1 MKIIQ
6 KSSGLPYAAMRISV
20 YILLSL
26 LTFCNQLLWKHEMLA
41 TALRVII
48 YVMLYYKSI
57 KMLYIYNKAA
67 KKEYPSAIK
76 SEFNERYKGYR
87 TQIIL
92 WWTGMAVVCGA
103 VKFVWDLD
111 YNYYFSLAFLLL
123 AVDLIFVHSICLLQ
137 VFSDPK
143 AKVVKCCCGCPIRG
157 WDLVMVNTPFLFAY
171 NTDNVGENLLTLIAI
186 ILSIFTFVYWERYKY
201 FLVEVRRKCDNFC
214 DLKIC
219 IENRKNNI
227 KH

>member
-6 KSSGLPYAAMRISV
+6 KSPGLPYALMRISV
-20 YILLSL
+20 YIVLSV

-41 TALRVII
+41 TILRGVI

-67 KKEYPSAIK
+67 KKEYPVANK
-76 SEFNERYKGYR
+76 KEFNERYKGYL

-92 WWTGMAVVCGA
+92 WWSGMAVVCGA
-103 VKFVWDLD
+103 AKYIWNVN
-111 YNYYFSLAFLLL
+111 YNFYFSLAFLLL
-123 AVDLIFVHSICLLQ
+123 AVDLIFVHSVCLLQ

-143 AKVVKCCCGCPIRG
+143 GKVVKCCCGCPIRG

-186 ILSIFTFVYWERYKY
+186 ILSICTFVYWEKYKY
-201 FLVEVRRKCDNFC
+201 FLVEVRRKCDKFC

-219 IENRKNNI
+219 IENRKNNN

>member
-6 KSSGLPYAAMRISV
+6 RSSDLPYAIIRISV
-20 YILLSL
+20 YILLSI
-26 LTFCNQLLWKHEMLA
+26 LTFCNQLILKHEILA
-41 TALRVII
+41 TILRITI

-76 SEFNERYKGYR
+76 TEFKERYRWYR

-92 WWTGMAVVCGA
+92 WWAGLAVLCGA
-103 VKFVWDLD
+103 AKYIWHID
-111 YNYYFSLAFLLL
+111 YNYYFSLSFLLL
-123 AVDLIFVHSICLLQ
+123 AVDLIFVHSVCLLQ

-143 AKVVKCCCGCPIRG
+143 AKVVKCCCGCPVRG
-157 WDLVMVNTPFLFAY
+157 WDLVMVNTPFLFAF
-171 NTDNVGENLLTLIAI
+171 NTDVVWENFFTLAAI
-186 ILSIFTFVYWERYKY
+186 VFSIYTFVYWERYKY
-201 FLVEVRRKCDNFC
+201 FMVEVRNKCKTFC

-219 IENRKNNI
+219 IENRKN
-227 KH
+227 